1 MIYRKSSDGG
11 FPFGEA
17 QVLSAD
23 DDSPQRGA
31 ITAFQINVY
40 IVWSAILLSQE
51 FNLDITFRSIDLVA
65 FEEARNLSDN
75 IGASSNPDISTTTLA
90 QDNTYETW
98 MDKSPGNFDIL
109 FRSSTNAGVTFSND
123 QNLSDGEGSSF
134 ASSIA
139 VR

>member
-1 MIYRKSSDGG
+1 
-11 FPFGEA
+11 
-17 QVLSAD
+17 
-23 DDSPQRGA
+23 
-31 ITAFQINVY
+31 
-40 IVWSAILLSQE
+40 
-51 FNLDITFRSIDLVA
+51 
-65 FEEARNLSDN
+65 
-75 IGASSNPDISTTTLA
+75 
-90 QDNTYETW
+90 

>member
-1 MIYRKSSDGG
+1 M
-11 FPFGEA
+11 
-17 QVLSAD
+17 
-23 DDSPQRGA
+23 
-31 ITAFQINVY
+31 
-40 IVWSAILLSQE
+40 
-51 FNLDITFRSIDLVA
+51 
-65 FEEARNLSDN
+65 SDN